1 MLAPAAESPPPYRSS
16 LEVRSISSSPERAR
30 ALPESIRG
38 SAAGFR
44 EYSCVVVVCWVRR
57 RCCCCC

>member
-16 LEVRSISSSPERAR
+16 LEVRSIRSSPERAR

-44 EYSCVVVVCWVRR
+44 EYSCVVVCWVRR
-57 RCCCCC
+57 RRCCC

>member
-16 LEVRSISSSPERAR
+16 LEVRSIRSSPERAR

-44 EYSCVVVVCWVRR
+44 EYSCVVVVCWVR
-57 RCCCCC
+57 C

>member
-16 LEVRSISSSPERAR
+16 LEVRSIRSSPERAR

-44 EYSCVVVVCWVRR
+44 EYSCVVVCWVR
-57 RCCCCC
+57 C